1 MIAEQEQ
8 EKSIL
13 EFSLLHKIMLFF
25 DTPAGWPGW
34 AVGIAAALLACL
46 VSLVWW
52 LLGQSALNALLA
64 GSITLAFLT
73 FDALTFA
80 SLPRR
85 GLSYGNWKTQAFF
98 VGVPRLAAAAGLAL
112 LAWLTSGP
120 VALGVLVAGQMV
132 GAAALW
138 WGTTQEPFRL
148 TVSQLQIKTDRMPA
162 SAKPIRLLHLSDFH
176 VERLTRRE
184 NELLAHIKQLQP
196 DLIVISGDFL
206 NLSYVHD
213 ARARSEVQKLLRQIH
228 APHGVYAVLGSPT
241 VDDRNSVPG
250 LFDDLPIRLLRD
262 EWHCVEMGDGQQ
274 LAILGMDCSHE
285 LGPDGEMLARLVQKP
300 GWGEKPGFS
309 SPTLFL
315 YHSPELIP
323 QASQH
328 GFDLYLCGHT
338 HGGQIRLPL
347 LGPVF
352 TSSQLGREFVMGH
365 YVRGR
370 TNLYVSRGI
379 GLEGLS
385 APRIRFLCPPEII
398 LVTITGN
405 GNS

>member
-1 MIAEQEQ
+1 MKIAQEQ
-8 EKSIL
+8 EKSVL
-13 EFSLLHKIMLFF
+13 EFSLLHQIMLFF
-25 DTPAGWPGW
+25 DTPAEWSTW
-34 AVGIAAALLACL
+34 LVGIAAAILSLL

-52 LLGQSALNALLA
+52 LLGQSATTALLV
-64 GSITLAFLT
+64 GGITLAFMVYDGVL
-73 FDALTFA
+73 FA

-98 VGVPRLAAAAGLAL
+98 LSVPRLAAALGLAFLAL
-112 LAWLTSGP
+112 LVSGP
-120 VALGVLVAGQMV
+120 AALGLLVVCQII
-132 GAAALW
+132 GAAAYT
-138 WGTTQEPFRL
+138 WGAVHEPFRL
-148 TVSQLQIKTDRMPA
+148 TVSHLTVTSPHLPID
-162 SAKPIRLLHLSDFH
+162 AKPIRLLHLSDFH

-184 NELLAHIKQLQP
+184 DEVLAQIQHLQP

-213 ARARSEVQKLLRQIH
+213 PQARAEVQKLLRQIT

-241 VDDRNSVPG
+241 VDDRNSVPS
-250 LFDDLPIRLLRD
+250 LFEGLPIRLLRD
-262 EWHCVEMGDGQQ
+262 EWVQVEMAEGRQ

-285 LGPDGEMLARLVQKP
+285 LGPDGEKLACLVQKP
-300 GWGEKPGFS
+300 GFSEKPGFS
-309 SPTLFL
+309 QPTLFL
-315 YHSPELIP
+315 YHSPELMP

-338 HGGQIRLPL
+338 HGGQIRLPVI
-347 LGPVF
+347 GPVF

-370 TNLYVSRGI
+370 TNLYISRGI

-398 LVTITGN
+398 LVTLTG
-405 GNS
+405 G

>member
-1 MIAEQEQ
+1 MIVEQEQ
-8 EKSIL
+8 EKSVL

-25 DTPAGWPGW
+25 DTPAEWPGW
-34 AVGIAAALLACL
+34 AVGIAAASLSSL

-52 LLGQSALNALLA
+52 LLGLLPFHALLA
-64 GSITLAFLT
+64 GAITLAFLA

-80 SLPRR
+80 SLPQR
-85 GLSYGNWKTQAFF
+85 GLSYGNWKTQTFF
-98 VGVPRLAAAAGLAL
+98 VGVPRLAAAAGLGI
-112 LAWLTSGP
+112 LAWLMSGL
-120 VALGVLVAGQMV
+120 VALPVLVLGQMV

-148 TVSQLQIKTDRMPA
+148 TVSQLHIKTDRLPA
-162 SAKPIRLLHLSDFH
+162 ASTPIRLLHLSDFH
-176 VERLTRRE
+176 VERLTHRE
-184 NELLAHIKQLQP
+184 DEVLAQIKQLQP

-213 ARARSEVQKLLRQIH
+213 PYARAEVQKLLKQIT

-241 VDDRNSVPG
+241 VDDRNSVPT
-250 LFDDLPIRLLRD
+250 LFDNLPIRLLRD
-262 EWHCVEMGDGQQ
+262 EWHCVELEQGRQ

-300 GWGEKPGFS
+300 DFSQKPGFAIPS
-309 SPTLFL
+309 LFL
-315 YHSPELIP
+315 YHSPELMP

-398 LVTITGN
+398 LVTIEG
-405 GNS
+405 GENS

>member
-1 MIAEQEQ
+1 MKIAQEQ
-8 EKSIL
+8 EKSVL

-25 DTPAGWPGW
+25 DTPAEWPGW
-34 AVGIAAALLACL
+34 LVGFAAALLSLL

-52 LLGQSALNALLA
+52 LLGQSTPVALSA
-64 GSITLAFLT
+64 GGLTWAFML
-73 FDALTFA
+73 FDSLVFA

-85 GLSYGNWKTQAFF
+85 GLSFGNWKTQAFF
-98 VGVPRLAAAAGLAL
+98 LGVPRLLAATALAF
-112 LAWLTSGP
+112 LAWLTTGP
-120 VALGVLVAGQMV
+120 VALLVLLLGQMV

-138 WGTTQEPFRL
+138 WGTTHEPFRL
-148 TVSQLQIKTDRMPA
+148 TVSHLNLTTDRLPVG
-162 SAKPIRLLHLSDFH
+162 SPPIRLLHLSDFH
-176 VERLTRRE
+176 VERLTQRE
-184 NELLAHIKQLQP
+184 EAVLAHIQQLQP

-213 ARARSEVQKLLRQIH
+213 PLARTEVQKLLRQIT

-241 VDDRNSVPG
+241 VDDRNSVPS
-250 LFDDLPIRLLRD
+250 LFEGLPIRLLRD
-262 EWHCVEMGDGQQ
+262 EWVQVEMAEGQQ

-285 LGPDGEMLARLVQKP
+285 LGPDGEKLARLVQKP
-300 GWGEKPGFS
+300 GFLDKPGFS
-309 SPTLFL
+309 MPSLFL
-315 YHSPELIP
+315 YHSPELMP
-323 QASQH
+323 EASQH
-328 GFDLYLCGHT
+328 QFDLYLCGHT

-370 TNLYVSRGI
+370 TNLYISRGI

-398 LVTITGN
+398 LVTLT
-405 GNS
+405 SR

>member
-8 EKSIL
+8 EKSVL

-25 DTPAGWPGW
+25 DTPAAWPGW
-34 AVGIAAALLACL
+34 VVGIAAAFLASL

-52 LLGQSALNALLA
+52 LLGQSLFYALLA
-64 GSITLAFLT
+64 GGITLAFLT
-73 FDALTFA
+73 FDAFTFA

-112 LAWLTSGP
+112 LAWLVSGP
-120 VALGVLVAGQMV
+120 VALGVLVLGQMV

-138 WGTTQEPFRL
+138 WGATQEPFRL
-148 TVSQLQIKTDRMPA
+148 TISQLHIKTDRMPA

-184 NELLAHIKQLQP
+184 TEVLAQIQQLQP

-213 ARARSEVQKLLRQIH
+213 AQARTDVQKLLRQIT
-228 APHGVYAVLGSPT
+228 APYGVYAVLGSPT
-241 VDDRNSVPG
+241 VDDRSSVPA
-250 LFDDLPIRLLRD
+250 LFDDLPIHLIRD
-262 EWHCVEMGDGQQ
+262 KWHCVELGQGRQ

-285 LGPDGEMLARLVQKP
+285 LGPDGAMLARLVQKSD
-300 GWGEKPGFS
+300 FS
-309 SPTLFL
+309 APTLFL
-315 YHSPELIP
+315 YHSPELMP
-323 QASQH
+323 QVSQH

-338 HGGQIRLPL
+338 HGGQIRLPIV
-347 LGPVF
+347 GPVF

-365 YVRGR
+365 YIRGR

-398 LVTITGN
+398 LITIAGDGN
-405 GNS
+405 L

>member
-1 MIAEQEQ
+1 MIAQEQ
-8 EKSIL
+8 EKSVL
-13 EFSLLHKIMLFF
+13 EFTLLHHIMLFF
-25 DTPAGWPGW
+25 DLPASWSVWGMGAAAAFLSLLITLIW
-34 AVGIAAALLACL
+34 AVVGQPLPIA
-46 VSLVWW
+46 
-52 LLGQSALNALLA
+52 LGA
-64 GSITLAFLT
+64 GGITLAFMT

-85 GLSYGNWKTQAFF
+85 GLSYGNWKPQTFF
-98 VGVPRLAAAAGLAL
+98 LAVPRLLGAAALAL
-112 LAWLTSGP
+112 MAIWSGGP
-120 VALGVLVAGQMV
+120 IALLLLVLGQGV

-138 WGTTQEPFRL
+138 WGAVHEPFRL
-148 TVSQLQIKTDRMPA
+148 TVSHLHLKTDRMPA
-162 SAKPIRLLHLSDFH
+162 HLPPIRLLHLSDFH

-184 NELLAHIKQLQP
+184 EAVLAQIKQLQP

-206 NLSYVHD
+206 NLSYVQD
-213 ARARSEVQKLLRQIH
+213 PQARTQVQKLLRQIT

-241 VDDRNSVPG
+241 VDERHSVPS
-250 LFDDLPIRLLRD
+250 LFDGLPIRLLRD
-262 EWHCVEMGDGQQ
+262 EWVEVELPQGQR
-274 LAILGMDCSHE
+274 LLILGMDCSHE
-285 LGPDGEMLARLVQKP
+285 LEPDGQKLAHLVRRP
-300 GWGEKPGFS
+300 GYSANPGFDQ
-309 SPTLFL
+309 PALFL
-315 YHSPELIP
+315 YHSPELMP

-328 GFDLYLCGHT
+328 NFDLYLCGHT

-347 LGPVF
+347 IGPIF

-398 LVTITGN
+398 LVTVG
-405 GNS
+405 GE

>member
-1 MIAEQEQ
+1 MIVEQEQ

-25 DTPAGWPGW
+25 DTPAEWPGW
-34 AVGIAAALLACL
+34 SVGIAAAFLASL
-46 VSLVWW
+46 VSLIWW
-52 LLGQSALNALLA
+52 LLGQSPLYALLA
-64 GSITLAFLT
+64 GGITLTFLA
-73 FDALTFA
+73 FDAFTFA
-80 SLPRR
+80 SLPQR

-98 VGVPRLAAAAGLAL
+98 VGVPRLAAAAGLGV
-112 LAWLTSGP
+112 LAWLMGGP
-120 VALGVLVAGQMV
+120 IVLLVLTLGQVV

-148 TVSQLQIKTDRMPA
+148 TVSQLHIKTDRMPA

-184 NELLAHIKQLQP
+184 DEVLAQIKQLQP

-213 ARARSEVQKLLRQIH
+213 AHARAEVQKLLHQIS

-241 VDDRNSVPG
+241 VDDRSSVPA

-262 EWHCVEMGDGQQ
+262 KWHPVELGAGRH

-285 LGPDGEMLARLVQKP
+285 LGPDGEILARLAQ
-300 GWGEKPGFS
+300 ESDFS
-309 SPTLFL
+309 TPTLFL
-315 YHSPELIP
+315 YHSPELMP

-398 LVTITGN
+398 LVTIE